1 MHPESSA
8 PINPAINP
16 AKIMHLGFAFMA
28 SRTLLS
34 AVEIGLFTELAKGP
48 LDAVTVGQRINI
60 HPRAQL
66 DFLDTLVTLKLL
78 HRANGVYSNSP
89 EADLFLDRAKPSYI
103 GGLLEMFSAR
113 LFGHWAHFTEALR
126 TGQQQNESRDGV
138 DIFKELYADPARLR
152 QFLGA
157 MAGLS
162 IPGAQAMAKQFP
174 WKNYKTFADV
184 GCAQGAAPV
193 QIALANPHLQAVGFD
208 LPPVGPIFEEYVA
221 AHGLKD
227 RVKFQAGSFFTDP
240 LPSVDVIV
248 MGHVLHDWDLPTKKM
263 LIKKAYDALP
273 AGGAFIAYE
282 TLIDDARC
290 ENLSSFLISLN
301 MIIETP
307 GGFDYTGADGQA
319 WMKEA
324 GFRETR
330 VEHLA
335 GPDGMVVGIK

>member
-8 PINPAINP
+8 PLNP

-48 LDAVTVGQRINI
+48 LNAATVGQRLNI
-60 HPRAQL
+60 HARAQL

-78 HRANGVYSNSP
+78 QRANGVYSNSP
-89 EADLFLDRAKPSYI
+89 EADLFLDRSKPSYI

-126 TGQQQNESRDGV
+126 TGQQQNESRNGV
-138 DIFKELYADPARLR
+138 DMFKELYSDPARLR
-152 QFLGA
+152 QFLNA

-162 IPGAQAMAKQFP
+162 IPGAQAMARQFP

-184 GCAQGAAPV
+184 GCALGAAPV

-208 LPPVGPIFEEYVA
+208 LPAVGPIFEEYVA

-273 AGGAFIAYE
+273 PGGAFIACE

-290 ENLSSFLISLN
+290 ENLSSFLVSLN
-301 MIIETP
+301 MLIETS

-335 GPDGMVVGIK
+335 GPDDMVVGIK

>member
-1 MHPESSA
+1 MHPESSH
-8 PINPAINP
+8 ITP
-16 AKIMHLGFAFMA
+16 AKLMHLGLGFMA
-28 SRTLLS
+28 SKTLLS
-34 AVEIGLFTELAKGP
+34 AVELGVFTELAKGP
-48 LDAVTVGQRINI
+48 LDAATVGQRLGI

-78 HRANGVYSNSP
+78 NRQNGLYTNAP
-89 EADLFLDRAKPSYI
+89 ESDLFLDAAKPSYL
-103 GGLLEMFSAR
+103 GGFFEMLNAR
-113 LFGHWAHFTEALR
+113 LFHHWDHFTEALR

-162 IPGAQAMAKQFP
+162 IPGAQAMAQKFP

-184 GCAQGAAPV
+184 GCALGAAPV
-193 QIALANPHLQAVGFD
+193 QIAVANPHLQAVGFD

-221 AHGLKD
+221 AQGLKD

-240 LPSVDVIV
+240 LPNVDVIV

-282 TLIDDARC
+282 TLIDDGRC

-301 MIIETP
+301 MLIETP

-319 WMKEA
+319 WMKEI

-335 GPDGMVVGIK
+335 GPDSMVVGIK